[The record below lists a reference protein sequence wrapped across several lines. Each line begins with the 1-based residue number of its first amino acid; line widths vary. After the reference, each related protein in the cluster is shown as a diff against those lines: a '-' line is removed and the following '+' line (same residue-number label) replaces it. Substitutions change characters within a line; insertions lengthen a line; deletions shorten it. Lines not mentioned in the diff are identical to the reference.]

1 MGLCGRCVRDA
12 IEVFGIDHIVFG
24 THYGPVPISPRE
36 HIDMVLAL
44 GLSSEDEDKILW
56 RNADRLLK
64 LGLEPTPDK
73 RSAADR

>member
-1 MGLCGRCVRDA
+1 
-12 IEVFGIDHIVFG
+12 
-24 THYGPVPISPRE
+24 
-36 HIDMVLAL
+36 MVLDL

-73 RSAADR
+73 QSSPDR